1 MTPEE
6 QKRERLLKRVLPC
19 MAITIIYFIFISGNL
34 SEKMIKAE
42 TDHTNLMRKGISTA
56 SVPGVIKQQ
65 SQTQTQISALEKKH
79 NEFKEQLKDLAGFLS
94 NSTPSNESST
104 LLSSIF
110 AENNIRVKKEYR
122 ESFLEADLSPA
133 LNEVWQ
139 WLKPETDK
147 AKVKNDKAKQAES
160 IYVQHLLLSG
170 SYKNMY
176 LAMASI
182 AKGELRAVPISF
194 SMKTSASET
203 VPSGDL
209 DWELL
214 LWM

>member
-6 QKRERLLKRVLPC
+6 QKRERLLKRILPC
-19 MAITIIYFIFISGNL
+19 MAITIIYFIFISGTL

-42 TDHTNLMRKGISTA
+42 TDHTNMMRKGISTA

-79 NEFKEQLKDLAGFLS
+79 NEFKQQLKDLAGFLS

-104 LLSSIF
+104 LLSSIL
-110 AENNIRVKKEYR
+110 AENNIRVKKEHR
-122 ESFLEADLSPA
+122 ESFAEDALSPA
-133 LNEVWQ
+133 LKEVWQ
-139 WLKPETDK
+139 WLKPKTDDK
-147 AKVKNDKAKQAES
+147 KDEDKNAEN

-170 SYKNMY
+170 SYEDMY

-182 AKGELRAVPISF
+182 AKGELSAVPVSF
-194 SMKTSASET
+194 SMKAASGGSVSE
-203 VPSGDL
+203 DEL
-209 DWELL
+209 DWELM

>member
-42 TDHTNLMRKGISTA
+42 TNHTNLMRKGISIA

-65 SQTQTQISALEKKH
+65 TQTQIQISTLEKKH
-79 NEFKEQLKDLAGFLS
+79 NEFKQQLKDLAGFLS
-94 NSTPSNESST
+94 NATPSNESST
-104 LLSSIF
+104 LLSSIL
-110 AENNIRVKKEYR
+110 AENNIRVKKEHR
-122 ESFLEADLSPA
+122 ESFLEDDLSPA

-139 WLKPETDK
+139 WLKPEAANKTL
-147 AKVKNDKAKQAES
+147 KNDKSKQAES

-170 SYKNMY
+170 SYENMY

-182 AKGELRAVPISF
+182 AEGRLRAVPVSF
-194 SMKTSASET
+194 SMKASSDES